1 MLIRPLDMSVL
12 QQWCNEAQRICR
24 PSDALTLCSR
34 GSLQAGIDAGPFW
47 TRAVKSNSVPV
58 KDASILVHWSKL
70 TSVKMT

>member
-24 PSDALTLCSR
+24 PLDALTLSSR
-34 GSLQAGIDAGPFW
+34 GSSQAGIDTGPFS

-58 KDASILVHWSKL
+58 KDASILVYWPEL
-70 TSVKMT
+70 TSVEMT